1 MESAKK
7 QNSLPDSIRIP
18 INSIYLFNESVGL
31 GGGVAGR
38 GRGRR
43 TESRRVDVPDLSEE
57 GADMMQ
63 EGQMELVR
71 MGLLDYGW
79 ALFGLW
85 VGFIWISCCRNECAG
100 EDLTLAAGGGG
111 GGAGEAASGGAE
123 GRKRT

>member
-71 MGLLDYGW
+71 MGLWDYGW
-79 ALFGLW
+79 ALFG
-85 VGFIWISCCRNECAG
+85 FR
-100 EDLTLAAGGGG
+100 AAEMS
-111 GGAGEAASGGAE
+111 AQA
-123 GRKRT
+123 KT